1 MTGFEVVGVVLGSI
15 PLLISALEHY
25 SEGLSTM
32 NDMREYESVFENLL
46 TAFNTGL
53 AIYRNS
59 CEELLSPL
67 LLPDN
72 KFNDLLENRSDAWE
86 DSELEMS
93 LKERLGRD
101 YQTYKHA
108 VGRLDK
114 KIILFGKKLKLGK
127 DMRPPWIME
136 NDTVDEKIRNKFFNS
151 FWTRIS
157 GGFNSDKYA
166 KLLDEI
172 LGDIDQINKLTEG
185 AIQNESL
192 RREIKRQAND
202 TYWISLRDHAK
213 RLYQSLSSRWPY
225 TCPCKHPHRASLR
238 LDVRNISETDILFG
252 FVFSFDENPT
262 AGTPLPW
269 NWRNVEIKPLQAS
282 AFPTTLVSAHAQPS
296 PKKTVRFTNMPSI
309 VLSTAKGS
317 TYSQQATPPVTKISD
332 LCKILGA
339 TTRTRSCLGLLDDQ
353 HSQHLI
359 YCGSQPCPQNEI
371 RKPTSLEEILNCGGA
386 VSLATKQKCT
396 LALTLAS
403 ATLQL
408 YNTPWM
414 NDSWDLKDIYVF
426 NTGEGVSPIDLPY
439 VSKSF
444 ATTSKSTQS
453 TQSSTMVT
461 RLLKNKMVF
470 ALGVALLEMSY
481 GRHILSLKTAKDSGP
496 QGDDSSLTKIY
507 IAYRLVDEIGARESK
522 NYADAARRCIHCC
535 FDTSHYDLDSKE
547 FRDLFYQGVV
557 LPLQRDYDFI
567 HGINHDGQTLHNVR
581 VPARAG
587 C

>member
-1 MTGFEVVGVVLGSI
+1 MTGFEIVGVVLGSI

-46 TAFNTGL
+46 TAFDTGL

-67 LLPDN
+67 SLPDN

-101 YQTYKHA
+101 YRTYKCA
-108 VGRLDK
+108 IRRLDK
-114 KIILFGKKLKLGK
+114 KIILFGEKLKLGK

-136 NDTVDEKIRNKFFNS
+136 NDTINEKIRNKFFNS

-166 KLLDEI
+166 KLLDQI
-172 LGDIDQINKLTEG
+172 LRDIDQINKLTEG

-192 RREIKRQAND
+192 RREKKRQAND
-202 TYWISLRDHAK
+202 TYWISLQDHAK
-213 RLYQSLSSRWPY
+213 RLYQSL
-225 TCPCKHPHRASLR
+225 
-238 LDVRNISETDILFG
+238 
-252 FVFSFDENPT
+252 
-262 AGTPLPW
+262 
-269 NWRNVEIKPLQAS
+269 
-282 AFPTTLVSAHAQPS
+282 
-296 PKKTVRFTNMPSI
+296 
-309 VLSTAKGS
+309 
-317 TYSQQATPPVTKISD
+317 
-332 LCKILGA
+332 

-371 RKPTSLEEILNCGGA
+371 RKPASLEEILNCGGA

-403 ATLQL
+403 AVLQL
-408 YNTPWM
+408 HNTPWM
-414 NDSWDLKDIYVF
+414 NESWDLKDIY
-426 NTGEGVSPIDLPY
+426 
-439 VSKSF
+439 
-444 ATTSKSTQS
+444 STQS
-453 TQSSTMVT
+453 THSSTMVDVT
-461 RLLKNKMVF
+461 CLLKNKMVF

-481 GRHILSLKTAKDSGP
+481 GKHILSLKTAEDPEP
-496 QGDDSSLTKIY
+496 QGYDSLLTKIY
-507 IAYRLVDEIGARESK
+507 IANRLVGEIGARESK

-535 FDTSHYDLDSKE
+535 FDTSHFDLDSKE

-567 HGINHDGQTLHNVR
+567 HGINHDGQTLHDVR
-581 VPARAG
+581 G
-587 C
+587 CKGRVLTEAPSLR